1 MAELAAIRNALYL
14 FHMPSQVR
22 QARSGPLPGGVS
34 LLLEVAAGE
43 ASVTDEAA
51 EALKRPAD
59 VLRDAAAFYIEQ
71 VLLAPEADSYRVLG
85 ATRETSSTDL
95 RRNMALLLRWTHP
108 DADRPGTRTAFANRV
123 TKAWENLKT
132 HDRRESYDAS
142 HPVRSQQPSRDAKR
156 PPHGHASTPIH
167 KAGPPAP
174 RLAPAAERPGLFRRT
189 LSFLLSGRR

>member
-34 LLLEVAAGE
+34 VLLEVAAGE
-43 ASVTDEAA
+43 ASVTEEAA
-51 EALKRPAD
+51 EALKRPAE
-59 VLRDAAAFYIEQ
+59 VLRNAAAFYIEQ

-85 ATRETSSTDL
+85 GTRETSSTDL

-132 HDRRESYDAS
+132 QDRRESYDAS
-142 HPVRSQQPSRDAKR
+142 HPVRSPQPSRDAKR
-156 PPHGHASTPIH
+156 SPHGHASPAIN
-167 KAGPPAP
+167 KAAAHATKLE
-174 RLAPAAERPGLFRRT
+174 LAAARPGILRRT